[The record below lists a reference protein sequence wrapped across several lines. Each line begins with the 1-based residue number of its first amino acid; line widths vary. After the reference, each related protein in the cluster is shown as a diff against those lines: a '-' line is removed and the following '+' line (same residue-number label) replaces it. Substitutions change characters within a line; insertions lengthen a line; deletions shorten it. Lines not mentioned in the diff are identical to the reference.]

1 MERPAALQSPEELVG
16 GGAAALPG
24 ALAPSRLHRLLSFD
38 ETLLLGV
45 RRFHGPWR
53 TRLARLLT
61 AAGDARSWTFAS
73 LVLLASMRPTGL
85 HLGLRV
91 AAGSSLA
98 ALLAQGLKRTLNR
111 ARPSSAIEQ
120 FEALADNPDAF
131 SFPSG
136 HTAAAFG
143 VAVALAGEPFWAGP
157 IATVLAVGIGLS
169 RVYLGAHYPLD
180 VAAGSVLGVAAGV
193 LARLLVA

>member
-1 MERPAALQSPEELVG
+1 MERTTALQSPEDLLA
-16 GGAAALPG
+16 GGAAALP
-24 ALAPSRLHRLLSFD
+24 LPPSRLSRLLSLD

-53 TRLARLLT
+53 TRLARFLT
-61 AAGDARSWTFAS
+61 AVGDARSWTFLGLS
-73 LVLLASMRPTGL
+73 LLATMQPRGI
-85 HLGLRV
+85 HLGLRL
-91 AAGSSLA
+91 AAGSSIA
-98 ALLAQGLKRTLNR
+98 ALFAQGLKRTLNR

-143 VAVALAGEPFWAGP
+143 VAVAFAGEPFGASP
-157 IATVLAVGIGLS
+157 IALTLAVGIGLS

-180 VAAGSVLGVAAGV
+180 VVAGSVLGAAAGV

>member
-1 MERPAALQSPEELVG
+1 MERPGALQSPEGVLG
-16 GGAAALPG
+16 GGATFPLP
-24 ALAPSRLHRLLSFD
+24 PSPLHRLLSLD
-38 ETLLLGV
+38 EMLLLGV

-53 TRLARLLT
+53 TRAALFLT
-61 AAGDARSWTFAS
+61 AAGDARSWTFLGLS
-73 LVLLASMRPTGL
+73 LLASMQPRGL
-85 HLGLRV
+85 HLGLRLV
-91 AAGSSLA
+91 AGSSIG
-98 ALLAQGLKRTLNR
+98 ALLAQGLKRSLNR
-111 ARPSSAIEQ
+111 ARPSSAIEE

-143 VAVALAGEPFWAGP
+143 VAVAFAGEPFGAGP
-157 IATVLAVGIGLS
+157 IALVLAIGIGLS

-180 VAAGSVLGVAAGV
+180 VVAGSVLGVTAGV